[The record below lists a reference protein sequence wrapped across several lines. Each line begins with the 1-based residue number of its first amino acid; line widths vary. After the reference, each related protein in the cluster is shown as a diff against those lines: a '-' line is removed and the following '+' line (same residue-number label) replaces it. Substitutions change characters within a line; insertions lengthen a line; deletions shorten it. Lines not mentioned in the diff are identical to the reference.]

1 MTTALDRVGQHGPA
15 QTAERIGQ
23 ATAVEQ
29 ARAVAEVAA
38 AVQVA
43 QQNPRNMQRAIADM
57 RDSCGRMALAQ
68 KAFYRVPNRGEGP
81 SVHLARALARIWGN
95 IDYGVRELR
104 RDDHAGESE
113 VLAFAWDQETN
124 SRSTRSFINP
134 HARMKG
140 KERQALV
147 DLNDIYLSNQNVGA
161 RAVRETIY
169 AVLPEWFVAEAE
181 QVCRATL
188 ENGEGEPLP
197 KRIEK
202 MVAFARTTF
211 GLTVDQIEQKL
222 ERKRGQWTA
231 GDVASMAVLF
241 GSIQRGEVDKD
252 EEFPPPRVTG
262 DEIAA
267 GRRKSKAEPDP
278 PAADTLPV
286 GDPPEA
292 PSWPETAQVPQ

>member
-1 MTTALDRVGQHGPA
+1 MTTALDRIGHNSPA

-104 RDDHAGESE
+104 RDDQAGESE

-140 KERQALV
+140 KERHALT
-147 DLNDIYLSNQNVGA
+147 DLNDIYLSNQNIGA

-181 QVCRATL
+181 QMCRQTL
-188 ENGEGEPLP
+188 EHGEGEPLD
-197 KRIEK
+197 KRVEK
-202 MVAFARTTF
+202 MVAFARSTF
-211 GLTVDQIEQKL
+211 GLSVDQIERKL

-262 DEIAA
+262 DEITR
-267 GRRKSKAEPDP
+267 GRKPRIEPEP
-278 PAADTLPV
+278 PAAETLPV
-286 GDPPEA
+286 EDPPEP
-292 PSWPETAQVPQ
+292 PSDWPKVAEVPQ